1 MLNAATTHQAA
12 ADSAEVHRNAYNAA
26 FYELGLKWHWDADTF
41 ASLCFLPQAS
51 EEDRIKFYLDK
62 HQSHLLNAYD
72 ADFLICAIQ
81 EAKVRCYDKMKARAE
96 RTNVEI
102 NWAEIHANEVG
113 A

>member
-1 MLNAATTHQAA
+1 MLNAATTDQAA
-12 ADSAEVHRNAYNAA
+12 AELAEIHRNAYNAA

-51 EEDRIKFYLDK
+51 EEDRIKFYMSN
-62 HQSHLLNAYD
+62 HQSHLLHVYD

-81 EAKVRCYDKMKARAE
+81 EAKARCFDRMKARAE
-96 RTNVEI
+96 RTSVAI
-102 NWAEIHANEVG
+102 NWAEIHAHEVG

>member
-1 MLNAATTHQAA
+1 MLNAATTNHAT
-12 ADSAEVHRNAYNAA
+12 ADSAEIHRNAYNAA
-26 FYELGLKWHWDADTF
+26 FYELGLKWHWDTGTF
-41 ASLCFLPQAS
+41 TSLGLLPQAT
-51 EEDRIKFYLDK
+51 EEDRIKFYLGT

-81 EAKVRCYDKMKARAE
+81 EAKERCYGKMQARAE

-102 NWAEIHANEVG
+102 NWAEIHVHEVG